1 MSERMPRCSELAR
14 GRFGQTLTFGEHN
27 KVVAFLAVAFMV
39 ISSLMPLGLVMPVKA
54 YTQNYSYEDTNFT
67 VVPVPD
73 GGMADS
79 NIFINVDYVVS
90 QVDVVHW
97 SISRIPAIPRES
109 WVNLQVDLVLYDDF
123 LNELARSP
131 LSKGAGQVPLF
142 PTDRSDSNVPGFAG
156 TYHTKGIWALEVTDI
171 AGGNG
176 RRVKIDY
183 FDLIVYYN
191 FVLEITAPAI
201 GENIRQTY
209 TITADVENS
218 ATTPELW
225 FDGIDISNMIYTGT
239 DWEYSLD
246 TTAYKD
252 GVHNLRIVAKDA
264 ISGNTVSEIRGVKI
278 DNYNFSTAPVTITQP
293 NPLGPPLSGSQTFR
307 VDAPSFTEWASLSID
322 DNVVQTSN
330 TINYDLGLGVYYYE
344 FTVDTSSYPD
354 GTHRV
359 TGIAYDPDN
368 NYGADTQ
375 VYTFQNNGLTVNIW
389 WPTSADTLGGPW
401 TYTVWV
407 QVVQGSPIGARLYV
421 DGQLYCTTSGA
432 PPFGVSPPWQFYA
445 LDWNTVGLSNG
456 IHTLMAELIGP
467 FGEIATDTEYPTV
480 LNYQDL
486 AVTITGVY
494 NQDGTSYP
502 SSLIYG
508 KQDYVTA
515 TTLNYVLKCE
525 LFIDN
530 TLVTMQTG
538 PGITDYTLYFDSTN
552 YRDGAHQVSVRAYDP
567 NGNWKVDPWSVEFDN
582 WHVSVDIT
590 APDPTIEANISGNK
604 YIVLADVVDA
614 QYADLFVDGRF
625 IQRDNSPGVQAKFQ
639 LDTTA
644 FSDGTHTLTVIAH
657 DQDDNIASDSVTIPF
672 ANWFVW
678 ITISSP
684 ITGAKISGSSSMVR
698 ATADQNAVKGELY
711 LDGTLVDTF
720 YGNPINISGSYYYFF
735 SFDTRAFKDGS
746 HTLTARAYAPD
757 GNFATNSI
765 AVTIDNIRYLV
776 DITNPVDKT
785 TLTKPGLLTVSVRLN
800 PYTNGDATS
809 AECLVDNLLVAST
822 NTVSANFN
830 MPSFDTRNFKDGPHS
845 IKVIVYDKDGGSA
858 FDVHSVIFDNYAI
871 SVTISSPVEGSLI
884 KIPTTITATVPTE
897 ATKAEYFIDGLS
909 LGVVTKLPAAT
920 TFTYSLNPA
929 LYSDGQHSITVTAY
943 DPDGNY
949 ATDTNVYTFDFYN
962 LLVSITTPT
971 SGAYIKGTINV
982 RVNTNSISD
991 SVKLYVDSVLV
1002 TSSSVLKVT
1011 GGDYDFTL
1019 VTTGFSDGSHIL
1031 KAEASYSRSK
1041 ETSTASM
1048 SVIIDNTLPTVTDVT
1063 VTYLNGLTAV
1073 RASGDKVSIS
1083 AKVSDLT
1090 SGINTV
1096 ILDATNIEGASSL
1109 TMLDDGSHNDGG
1121 GGDGVYGS
1129 GPIDASGKMG
1139 HMRIFVKATDKAT
1152 NSYTGSA
1159 SVAIDDHAPIITST
1173 YVMYPGAQTA
1183 AKTGDDVRV
1192 IAKIVDTTVFVDVI
1206 LILDNSNSIGV
1217 NFPTVQDDA
1226 KDFVDSLN
1234 QNDMAAVYSF
1244 DGENKRNSLKPKR
1257 EIDFTSDKDAVK
1269 NTIDSI
1275 VANDGTPLYDTIYD
1289 AIQYAKNSN
1298 NLPVI
1303 IALTDGNDFSLTHP
1317 NIDDVKYASIPI
1329 FTIGLEPVGGM
1340 DPINKTALKAIADT
1354 SNGGAY
1360 YYSPTISEL
1369 QQIYQTIAGKIKE
1382 FEVGG
1387 ISSAY
1392 VDLLNIGAG
1401 SNNPIYD
1408 DGAHGDGTAKDNVFG
1423 SNIITI
1429 TSAAT
1434 DQFNYTV
1441 HATDVGGNTAQ
1452 LVGTIKIDNTPP
1464 TVTFVKPLFQT
1475 LNWWASDG
1483 DMVQFS
1489 ATVSDL
1495 GNVGGVATVRLDATA
1510 IGGGPNVVM
1519 RDDGTNGDVTAGDG
1533 IYTSDQVQIST
1544 GLSTGLKV
1552 VTVYA
1557 TDIAANAG
1565 SGAGGI
1571 YIDNHRPMILELV
1584 SPAAN
1589 QYIEGKYTF
1598 QVRSNDISGID
1609 QVQINIDNKWYTMA
1623 YNTQSGYYEL
1633 ILNTSTMQDGAY
1645 KATVQATDI
1654 AGKVNNGPAD
1664 QIFFIDNTP
1673 PTLVLNY
1680 PKDGDVVSG
1689 LVRINTTGT
1698 TDRFLAAIEYKADDL
1713 AWAPV
1718 TTLWNT
1724 TKLVDGQHTLTVRA
1738 KDSIGHETTR
1748 TIKVIVDNGNPEAY
1762 FVTPITGQALSGKV
1776 TFQIWATDSVQV
1788 TGVALTGSIIGLM
1801 EHNSVTGYY
1810 ELIVDTTLMVDGTY
1824 TVGGLVM
1831 DPGGHILTL
1840 APVTFYVDNGFP
1852 VIKVIK
1858 PVNNAILKGNVSVQL
1873 NVTDGPF
1880 SPVSVQWRVDEGA
1893 WKNVTVQSF
1902 WWNTTTYSDAKHTFY
1917 VQASDR
1923 AGHLVSTSVAIT
1935 IDNNPPTIEMASP
1948 INGQFIEGLFIFK
1961 IHSYDTVGVDKVV
1974 LQIEGVN
1981 NWTIIN
1987 NVGTIYFEQAINTT
2001 KIKDGS
2007 YYVSATSYDLSGYST
2022 KGTRIKINIDNNAPQ
2037 LLVYSPTDGEYIS
2050 GENYTISGVAT
2061 DTYMSSIVYDVD
2073 GFGERPINK
2082 TLDTTLLADGEHAV
2096 SVIAKDLAGHIT
2108 TKKVRVYIDNSRP
2121 TVSAVSPQ
2129 PLEAVSGRYTFRVSA
2144 QDINGIANVTLIYG
2158 NVTIPMFLNS
2168 VNGYFEAIRDTI
2180 RDQDG
2185 QKSFVFK
2192 ATDKSGKVTNLT
2204 LTTQLDNNAP
2214 TVTVQ
2219 SPTDS
2224 ARGTIRF
2231 RVQATDPSGVAQVLV
2246 RIGGSDWR
2254 DMREDNGSYV
2264 YSWKTAYSDNGDQA
2278 YDIKAVDKLGN
2289 SKVYSFGLTVSNP
2302 SGKQNFDWLWLL
2314 LFIMLVVCLLAV
2326 VLTSR
2331 TRSSSNSQ
2339 RDYRAAPRGYDT
2351 RMAAEE
2357 DYTGAPRPLPG
2368 RMAGPGGRQPP
2379 TDQVKELGTPAHKV
2393 AMRQLQQ
2400 DVVVSQ
2406 PSEDEVQF
2414 MSTDDD
2420 MAQAPM
2426 AVGALRS
2433 TDALD
2438 QGDEDVEFL
2447 DDETSAPDG
2456 GDEVS
2461 FDEDGSDE
2469 VSFSPDSG
2477 DEVAFMDESPAPG
2490 GDEVSFSDDS
2500 GDDVSFTDDSATAS
2514 DEDIQF
2520 LDDEA
2525 LPAPKPKPP
2534 ARRVPV
2540 TLTPRRATAT
2550 PAVTPKRPPPSVSK
2564 GAIAGIDD
2572 LLSGGGG
2579 TPRPASRTAKPPAP
2593 KAKPA
2598 PAKGD
2603 NPLGDLIGD
2612 L

>member
-1 MSERMPRCSELAR
+1 M
-14 GRFGQTLTFGEHN
+14 T
-27 KVVAFLAVAFMV
+27 
-39 ISSLMPLGLVMPVKA
+39 
-54 YTQNYSYEDTNFT
+54 
-67 VVPVPD
+67 
-73 GGMADS
+73 
-79 NIFINVDYVVS
+79 
-90 QVDVVHW
+90 
-97 SISRIPAIPRES
+97 
-109 WVNLQVDLVLYDDF
+109 
-123 LNELARSP
+123 
-131 LSKGAGQVPLF
+131 
-142 PTDRSDSNVPGFAG
+142 
-156 TYHTKGIWALEVTDI
+156 
-171 AGGNG
+171 
-176 RRVKIDY
+176 
-183 FDLIVYYN
+183 
-191 FVLEITAPAI
+191 
-201 GENIRQTY
+201 
-209 TITADVENS
+209 
-218 ATTPELW
+218 
-225 FDGIDISNMIYTGT
+225 
-239 DWEYSLD
+239 LD
-246 TTAYKD
+246 TT
-252 GVHNLRIVAKDA
+252 
-264 ISGNTVSEIRGVKI
+264 
-278 DNYNFSTAPVTITQP
+278 Q
-293 NPLGPPLSGSQTFR
+293 
-307 VDAPSFTEWASLSID
+307 
-322 DNVVQTSN
+322 
-330 TINYDLGLGVYYYE
+330 
-344 FTVDTSSYPD
+344 YP
-354 GTHRV
+354 
-359 TGIAYDPDN
+359 
-368 NYGADTQ
+368 
-375 VYTFQNNGLTVNIW
+375 
-389 WPTSADTLGGPW
+389 
-401 TYTVWV
+401 
-407 QVVQGSPIGARLYV
+407 
-421 DGQLYCTTSGA
+421 
-432 PPFGVSPPWQFYA
+432 
-445 LDWNTVGLSNG
+445 
-456 IHTLMAELIGP
+456 
-467 FGEIATDTEYPTV
+467 
-480 LNYQDL
+480 
-486 AVTITGVY
+486 
-494 NQDGTSYP
+494 
-502 SSLIYG
+502 
-508 KQDYVTA
+508 
-515 TTLNYVLKCE
+515 
-525 LFIDN
+525 
-530 TLVTMQTG
+530 
-538 PGITDYTLYFDSTN
+538 
-552 YRDGAHQVSVRAYDP
+552 
-567 NGNWKVDPWSVEFDN
+567 
-582 WHVSVDIT
+582 
-590 APDPTIEANISGNK
+590 
-604 YIVLADVVDA
+604 
-614 QYADLFVDGRF
+614 
-625 IQRDNSPGVQAKFQ
+625 
-639 LDTTA
+639 
-644 FSDGTHTLTVIAH
+644 
-657 DQDDNIASDSVTIPF
+657 
-672 ANWFVW
+672 
-678 ITISSP
+678 
-684 ITGAKISGSSSMVR
+684 
-698 ATADQNAVKGELY
+698 
-711 LDGTLVDTF
+711 
-720 YGNPINISGSYYYFF
+720 
-735 SFDTRAFKDGS
+735 
-746 HTLTARAYAPD
+746 
-757 GNFATNSI
+757 
-765 AVTIDNIRYLV
+765 
-776 DITNPVDKT
+776 
-785 TLTKPGLLTVSVRLN
+785 
-800 PYTNGDATS
+800 
-809 AECLVDNLLVAST
+809 
-822 NTVSANFN
+822 
-830 MPSFDTRNFKDGPHS
+830 
-845 IKVIVYDKDGGSA
+845 
-858 FDVHSVIFDNYAI
+858 
-871 SVTISSPVEGSLI
+871 
-884 KIPTTITATVPTE
+884 
-897 ATKAEYFIDGLS
+897 
-909 LGVVTKLPAAT
+909 
-920 TFTYSLNPA
+920 
-929 LYSDGQHSITVTAY
+929 DGQHSIKVKAY
-943 DPDGNY
+943 DPDKNSASDVKAY
-949 ATDTNVYTFDFYN
+949 RFNNWNVNVKF
-962 LLVSITTPT
+962 ITPVQN
-971 SGAYIKGTINV
+971 SYLKGTITV
-982 RVNTNSISD
+982 SVQTDRISD
-991 SVKLYVDSVLV
+991 SIKLYVDSMLV
-1002 TSSSVLKVT
+1002 NSSNVLKTFPATYSFSLNTV
-1011 GGDYDFTL
+1011 
-1019 VTTGFSDGSHIL
+1019 GFSDGSHAL
-1031 KAEASYSRSK
+1031 NVEAYYSRSK
-1041 ETSTASM
+1041 ETSTNST
-1048 SVIIDNTLPTVTDVT
+1048 SVIIDNTAPTVTDVT

-1073 RASGDKVSIS
+1073 RGSGDKVAIS

-1090 SGINTV
+1090 SGLNTV
-1096 ILDATNIEGASSL
+1096 TLDATNIGGSSSL
-1109 TMLDDGSHNDGG
+1109 TMLDDGSHNDGEA
-1121 GGDGVYGS
+1121 GDGVYGS

-1139 HMRIFVKATDKAT
+1139 HMRVFVKATDKAT
-1152 NSYTGSA
+1152 NSYTGST
-1159 SVAIDDHAPIITST
+1159 SVAIDDHTPIITNT
-1173 YVMYPGAQTA
+1173 YIVYPGAQTA

-1192 IAKIVDTTVFVDVI
+1192 IAKIVDTTVFVDVVMV
-1206 LILDNSNSIGV
+1206 LDNSNSIKANWG
-1217 NFPTVQDDA
+1217 TVKDDA
-1226 KDFVDSLN
+1226 KKFVDSLGA
-1234 QNDMAAVYSF
+1234 NDRTAVYSF
-1244 DGENKRNSLKPKR
+1244 DGENGQNSLKPKQ
-1257 EIDFTSDKDAVK
+1257 EIGFTQDKTTVK
-1269 NTIDSI
+1269 NKIDNI
-1275 VANDGTPLYDTIYD
+1275 VADDGTPLYDTIYA
-1289 AIQYAKNSN
+1289 AIQYAKTSN
-1298 NLPVI
+1298 NMPVVVV
-1303 IALTDGNDFSLTHP
+1303 LTDGNDCGWWGCYSTHP
-1317 NIDDVKYASIPI
+1317 FSDVQYASVPI
-1329 FTIGLEPVGGM
+1329 FTIGL
-1340 DPINKTALKAIADT
+1340 DPGPNFDKINETALKGIADT

-1360 YYSPTISEL
+1360 YYSPSTADL

-1401 SNNPIYD
+1401 SSNPIYD
-1408 DGAHGDGTAKDNVFG
+1408 DGSHGDGAAKDNVFG

-1495 GNVGGVATVRLDATA
+1495 GNVGGVATVRLDATS

-1519 RDDGTNGDVTAGDG
+1519 RDDGTNGDVVAGDG

-1571 YIDNHRPMILELV
+1571 YVDNHRPMVLELV

-1598 QVRSNDISGID
+1598 QVLSNDVTGID

-1623 YNTQSGYYEL
+1623 YNAQSGYYEF
-1633 ILNTSTMQDGAY
+1633 ILNTSTMQDGGY

-1654 AGKVNNGPAD
+1654 GGKVNNGPTD

-1689 LVRINTTGT
+1689 LVKINTTGT
-1698 TDRFLAAIEYKADDL
+1698 ADRFLAAIEYKADDL

-1724 TKLVDGQHTLTVRA
+1724 TKLVDGPHTLTVRA

-1810 ELIVDTTLMVDGTY
+1810 ELIVDTNLLVDGTY

-1880 SPVSVQWRVDEGA
+1880 SPVSVQWRIDEGA

-1917 VQASDR
+1917 VQATDR

-1948 INGQFIEGLFIFK
+1948 INGQFIEGTFIFK

-2007 YYVSATSYDLSGYST
+2007 YYVSATSYDLSGYIT

-2050 GENYTISGVAT
+2050 GENYTIGGVAT
-2061 DTYMSSIVYDVD
+2061 DTFMSSIVYDVD

-2082 TLDTTLLADGEHAV
+2082 TLDTTLLADGEHAI
-2096 SVIAKDLAGHIT
+2096 SVIAKDLAGHMTI
-2108 TKKVRVYIDNSRP
+2108 KKVRVYIDNSRP

-2144 QDINGIANVTLIYG
+2144 QDINGIANVTLVYG

-2168 VNGYFEAIRDTI
+2168 VNGYFEAVRDTT

-2302 SGKQNFDWLWLL
+2302 SGKQNYDWLWLL

-2331 TRSSSNSQ
+2331 TRSSSNNQ

-2420 MAQAPM
+2420 MTQVPM

-2433 TDALD
+2433 TDAMD
-2438 QGDEDVEFL
+2438 QGDEDVQFL
-2447 DDETSAPDG
+2447 DDETGAPDG

-2469 VSFSPDSG
+2469 VSFSPDSS

-2500 GDDVSFTDDSATAS
+2500 GDDVSFSDDSAPAS

-2525 LPAPKPKPP
+2525 PPAQPAPKPKPP
-2534 ARRVPV
+2534 ERRVPV

-2550 PAVTPKRPPPSVSK
+2550 PAVTPRRPPPSVSK

-2579 TPRPASRTAKPPAP
+2579 TPRPASRTTKPPAP

-2598 PAKGD
+2598 PVSD
-2603 NPLGDLIGD
+2603 HDPLGDVIGD